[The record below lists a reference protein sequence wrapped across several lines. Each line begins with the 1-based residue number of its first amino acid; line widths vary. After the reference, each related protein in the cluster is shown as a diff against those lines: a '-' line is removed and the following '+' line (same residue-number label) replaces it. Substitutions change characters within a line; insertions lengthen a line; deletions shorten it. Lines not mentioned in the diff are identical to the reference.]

1 MIMTVC
7 LSTACVIV
15 KQSRFRSTKILHYC
29 SKCLG
34 W

>member
-1 MIMTVC
+1 M
-7 LSTACVIV
+7 